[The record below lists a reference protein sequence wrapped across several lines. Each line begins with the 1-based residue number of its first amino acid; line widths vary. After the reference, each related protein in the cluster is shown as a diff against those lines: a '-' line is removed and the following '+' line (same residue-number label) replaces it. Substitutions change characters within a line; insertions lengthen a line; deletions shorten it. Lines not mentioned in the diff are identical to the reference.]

1 MGRLEK
7 EEQEAEQGAFTEAH
21 MEEELEGENK
31 ELGEEIKKLLTEK
44 NKDFPEVTVDNS
56 GADAE
61 EAKQKIEEEAKKS
74 AEAVLAAVG
83 QDGELEK
90 ADEAAKADE
99 KPDDAKKEEPRER
112 SR

>member
-1 MGRLEK
+1 MGWKAGRKEELKKKRAERLEK
-7 EEQEAEQGAFTEAH
+7 EEQEAEQGAFTDAH

-61 EAKQKIEEEAKKS
+61 EAKKKIEEEAKKS

-83 QDGELEK
+83 GQDGELEN
-90 ADEAAKADE
+90 A
-99 KPDDAKKEEPRER
+99 
-112 SR
+112 